1 MMSGSS
7 NSFAKLRIDE
17 EMEESTFE
25 SPPSP
30 EFKTVG
36 KKSGKKVVTPPLPP
50 PVPLPLQKIRPFFD
64 KWSLYFHLSNDQE
77 WNANSYK
84 IIMHNINNPTHVL
97 QLKREINET
106 IVIKSMLFIM
116 RDGILPMWEDPKNK
130 NGGCFSF
137 KIPSPIV
144 HSVWWDFVF
153 LLCGETLIKDHTKKH
168 LINGLTISPKYDHS
182 IIKIWLKDLSFQDYS
197 QLNISALRH
206 LDSQKPLFKKHGN
219 DK

>member
-1 MMSGSS
+1 MMMSGSS
-7 NSFAKLRIDE
+7 NSFSKLRIDE
-17 EMEESTFE
+17 EIEESTFE

-36 KKSGKKVVTPPLPP
+36 KKSGKKAAAAAAALSSF
-50 PVPLPLQKIRPFFD
+50 RPFFD

-84 IIMHNINNPTHVL
+84 IIMHDINHPAHVL
-97 QLKREINET
+97 QLRSEINEG

-137 KIPSPIV
+137 KISSTTV

-153 LLCGETLIKDHTKKH
+153 LLCGETLMKDPSKKH

-197 QLNISALRH
+197 QLNISAVRH